1 MAVSMK
7 RPLLVGGVG
16 LSLGLWLLD
25 SLNHAV
31 SEWGTVVLLG
41 AIALGSGWFWLRRQ
55 SGADL
60 ELGPVSVT
68 VDRAMAE
75 GAIAEAEAKIQ
86 LLAMETSDEQRLTGL
101 RERLAAIATLSQRTT
116 LSIALLGGKNVGKT
130 TLSQRLQ
137 AALPE
142 ATLRWTDTAALFS
155 QGGSEGD
162 EAVWQ
167 AIAAADVAL
176 LITAGDLT
184 DMEFQ
189 ALQRLA
195 SLRYPTILVLNKQ
208 DQYLPG
214 EQALL
219 EQRLRERMAQV
230 FTEAR
235 VAAIAAQP
243 APLKVRQHHGDGS
256 VTERLEQIAPAIAPL
271 AEQLQPWL
279 AHDRAALRWG
289 TTWRAAIALR
299 QQTQTHL
306 NEVRREKAL
315 PLLEQFQWIA
325 AGAAF
330 ANPLPAL
337 DLLSTAAINGQMV
350 MELGAIYQQRFSLE
364 QAQAVAKEMASLLL
378 KLGLVELST
387 QGVTAALKSN
397 AATYVAGGVVQGA
410 SAAYLTRLAGLS
422 LLAYF
427 EEHGDG
433 AVPSRD
439 RLSELLQAV
448 FQQEQRS
455 AFFQRI
461 AQQSLQ
467 RLIPGATPSA
477 SSVVASL

>member
-1 MAVSMK
+1 MAVSIK

-16 LSLGLWLLD
+16 LSLGLWLLN
-25 SLNHAV
+25 SLNQAV
-31 SEWGTVVLLG
+31 SEWGTVALVG
-41 AIALGSGWFWLRRQ
+41 AIALGSGWFWLQRR
-55 SGADL
+55 SASVL
-60 ELGPVSVT
+60 ELGPVSVV

-86 LLAMETSDEQRLTGL
+86 LLATETSDDHRLAGL

-116 LSIALLGGKNVGKT
+116 LSIALLGGKNAGKT

-137 AALPE
+137 ATLPD
-142 ATLRWTDTAALFS
+142 AMLLWTDTAALFS
-155 QGGSEGD
+155 PAGSEGD
-162 EAVWQ
+162 EAVWR
-167 AIAAADVAL
+167 AIAEADAAL

-184 DMEFQ
+184 EMEFQ
-189 ALQRLA
+189 TLQKLA
-195 SLRYPTILVLNKQ
+195 SLRYPTILVFNKQ

-214 EQALL
+214 EQAML

-256 VTERLEQIAPAIAPL
+256 VTERLEQPTPAIAPL
-271 AEQLQPWL
+271 VSQLQPWL
-279 AHDRAALRWG
+279 THDRAALRWG

-299 QQTQTHL
+299 QQAQTHL

-350 MELGAIYQQRFSLE
+350 MELGAIYQQSFSLD
-364 QAQAVAKEMASLLL
+364 QAQAVAKEMAGLLL

-387 QGVTAALKSN
+387 QGVTAALKSHVV
-397 AATYVAGGVVQGA
+397 TYVAGGVVQGA

-427 EEHGDG
+427 EEHCDG
-433 AVPSRD
+433 AMPSRD
-439 RLSELLQAV
+439 RLGELLQAV
-448 FQQEQRS
+448 FQQEQR
-455 AFFQRI
+455 AVFFQRI
-461 AQQSLQ
+461 VQQSLQ
-467 RLIPGATPSA
+467 RLMPSA
-477 SSVVASL
+477 MSSKSSVVASS